1 MTIVSTATQADQDTA
16 HYQDILRT
24 LIDQGAAIAAR
35 VHASAIAATTP
46 GSALPEATIAFDR
59 IARTVRH
66 TIGLARHIA
75 SAAATAATAHAAAAR
90 PGITRTTARAKLIRG
105 VEDAIYRKR
114 QDRDTEAL
122 TSELHERLEDPV
134 LELDLQDRSIEDLIE
149 EISRD
154 LGVAQQDRSYVYKRR
169 TPKDIQDL
177 RTRAGHDGP
186 RASDPRSPS
195 QHLAHRSGPNPPRQS
210 ARP

>member
-1 MTIVSTATQADQDTA
+1 MSSSLSLPEIIPSRASAARYTA
-16 HYQDILRT
+16 ILDT

-35 VHASAIAATTP
+35 IAATATAATTP
-46 GSALPEATIAFDR
+46 DSALPEATVAFER
-59 IARTVRH
+59 IARAVRR
-66 TIGLARHIA
+66 TIALARHINEA
-75 SAAATAATAHAAAAR
+75 PAAR
-90 PGITRTTARAKLIRG
+90 PCATRTSTRAKLIRG

-134 LELDLQDRSIEDLIE
+134 LELDLQGRSVEDLIE

-154 LGVAQQDRSYVYKRR
+154 LGVAQQNRSCVYKRR

-177 RTRAGHDGP
+177 AHRAGTPARQQRPHP
-186 RASDPRSPS
+186 TPS
-195 QHLAHRSGPNPPRQS
+195 
-210 ARP
+210 